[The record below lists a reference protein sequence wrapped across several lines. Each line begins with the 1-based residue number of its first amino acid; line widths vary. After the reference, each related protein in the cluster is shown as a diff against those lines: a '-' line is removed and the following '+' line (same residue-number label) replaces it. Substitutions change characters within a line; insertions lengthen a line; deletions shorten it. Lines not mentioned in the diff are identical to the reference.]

1 GDITPKPIA
10 ATNCPPPAPISSDS
24 TPTKSASAWNSAG
37 TWEEKDTTEW
47 CQGRLKDTLKCTVAE
62 EDCSSLVAK
71 VSELKDVNGDAS
83 VVVSRGKKRYIF
95 DLSCDLKFEVVD
107 SDDDTVLGKGSMSL
121 PDISSTA
128 ASDGDWE
135 LQLSWKKGGGNE
147 GVTRLGKQFQESI
160 KGSLTKFVQQFNSEF

>member
-1 GDITPKPIA
+1 MIFIHPLRRKIRNTKRGERFETLELACSFSRIIIPTPFTTTSLITSHPH
-10 ATNCPPPAPISSDS
+10 
-24 TPTKSASAWNSAG
+24 
-37 TWEEKDTTEW
+37 TTFP
-47 CQGRLKDTLKCTVAE
+47 RL
-62 EDCSSLVAK
+62 SLTA
-71 VSELKDVNGDAS
+71 DAS